1 MCNFISQKKYK
12 GKVYFLQNSDLDT
25 KKGKELLKKEYKDD
39 IKGHGAIEHYYPELE
54 RKGINKECE
63 DFYSPDNF
71 PKEIASALVQGK
83 LTRIGITLY
92 ILNDKEKAEY
102 DKIKQQAWLKIVKN
116 PKNRIEAWKN
126 IK

>member
-1 MCNFISQKKYK
+1 
-12 GKVYFLQNSDLDT
+12 
-25 KKGKELLKKEYKDD
+25 
-39 IKGHGAIEHYYPELE
+39 
-54 RKGINKECE
+54 
-63 DFYSPDNF
+63 
-71 PKEIASALVQGK
+71 VQGK